1 MYEDCRNARFQYSIY
16 MFLFYNSLAVNQ
28 DLITLNGHDFTR
40 IFIYKIFYP

>member
-1 MYEDCRNARFQYSIY
+1 

-28 DLITLNGHDFTR
+28 DLITLNGHYFTR